1 MILQALNSYYQR
13 LEEDPEV
20 DVAPFG
26 FSRQQ
31 IAFCVTLNSDGTL
44 HAIEDIRDHSGKRP
58 VPRSLI
64 VLGNAK
70 SPGAGINPG
79 FLWDNP
85 AYLLGYKADDPKP
98 ERTRAS
104 FAALR
109 QRHLDA
115 EASVHD
121 PEFSAVCR
129 FMESW
134 NPADAEQHAMLVEI
148 STGFGVFRIRGADHY
163 VHEREAVHTWWRN
176 EKTSDIDKVA
186 TTGQCLVSG
195 HEGPLARLHE
205 PKIKGVWGSQSA
217 GALIVSFND
226 SAYTSHGKE
235 DGANAPVSESAA
247 FQYCTALN
255 HLLRS
260 NSNQRIQIGDA
271 STVFWTERP
280 TEAEILLPW
289 IFEPKSEAENEALK
303 NKLNAVLQCISRGE
317 GYPMNFGPPE
327 TPFYVLGLS
336 PNAARVS
343 VRFWLVTT
351 LEDLI
356 KKLHRHFDDLQIAHG
371 DRDPDYPAVWQLIRE
386 TVRESK
392 DIPPL
397 LGGAVMRSVLT
408 GAPYPSML
416 FSSILRRIR
425 VDREVRY
432 LRAAVIKAHLNRN
445 TRFGIEPLNKEL
457 TMGLDMTRE
466 EPTYH
471 LGRLFAELEKTQED
485 ALPGIN
491 ATIKDRYFGAA
502 SATPG
507 SVFPRLIRLNQH
519 HLGKLEKGAR
529 TYHEKRIQEI
539 AGRLDGFPSHLS
551 LRDQGLF
558 AIGYY
563 HQRQDMFTRKADK
576 AENKE

>member
-1 MILQALNSYYQR
+1 MILQSLGSYYQR

-20 DVAPFG
+20 DVAGFG

-31 IAFCVTLNSDGTL
+31 IAFCITLNPDGSL
-44 HAIEDIRDHSGKRP
+44 HGIEDIRDHSGKKP

-64 VLGNAK
+64 LLGNAK
-70 SPGAGINPG
+70 PSGAGINPG

-85 AYLLGYKADDPKP
+85 AYLLGYKVEDPKP
-98 ERTRAS
+98 ERTRDS
-104 FAALR
+104 FEALR
-109 QRHLDA
+109 LRHLEA
-115 EASVHD
+115 ESAIDD

-129 FMESW
+129 FLKSW
-134 NPADAEQHAMLVEI
+134 NPADAANHAALVEI
-148 STGFGVFRIRGADHY
+148 STGFGVFRMRGTDHY
-163 VHEREAVHTWWRN
+163 VHEREAVRTWWRN
-176 EKTSDIDKVA
+176 ELPPDDEKVP

-195 HEGPLARLHE
+195 NDGPLARLHE
-205 PKIKGVWGSQSA
+205 PKIKGVWGAQSA
-217 GALIVSFND
+217 GALIVSFNN
-226 SAYTSHGKE
+226 SAYTSYGKE
-235 DGANAPVSESAA
+235 DGANAPVSELAA

-255 HLLRS
+255 HLLRAG
-260 NSNQRIQIGDA
+260 SNQRIQVGDA
-271 STVFWTERP
+271 TTVFWTEQP
-280 TEAEILLPW
+280 TEAENLLPW
-289 IFEPKSEAENEALK
+289 VFEPTRGAENEALK
-303 NKLNAVLQCISRGE
+303 NRLDAVLLSVSRGRYSDE
-317 GYPMNFGPPE
+317 FGPSE

-343 VRFWLVTT
+343 IRFWLETT
-351 LEDLI
+351 LGELI
-356 KKLHRHFDDLQIAHG
+356 NKLHEHFNDLQLAHSE
-371 DRDPDYPAVWQLIRE
+371 RDPDYPAVWQLIRE

-397 LGGAVMRSVLT
+397 LSGAVMRSILT
-408 GAPYPSML
+408 GAPYPSIL

-425 VDREVRY
+425 ADREVRY
-432 LRAAVIKAHLNRN
+432 LRAAVIKAYLNRN
-445 TRFGIEPLNKEL
+445 TRFRIDPLNKEL
-457 TMGLDMTRE
+457 TMALDSNRE

-485 ALPGIN
+485 AMPGIN

-539 AGRLDGFPSHLS
+539 AGRLEEFPSHLS

-576 AENKE
+576 LENKE